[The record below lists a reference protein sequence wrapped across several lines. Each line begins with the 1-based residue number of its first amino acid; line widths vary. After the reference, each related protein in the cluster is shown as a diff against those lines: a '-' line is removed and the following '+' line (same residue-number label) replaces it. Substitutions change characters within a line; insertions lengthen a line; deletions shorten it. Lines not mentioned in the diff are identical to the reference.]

1 MEVSFMISNE
11 RLGELYSIT
20 VETADTVELVELT
33 SVSVS
38 KDLQKEIRILQFIE
52 EINNPYCFLVGNNI
66 VKTQFSNSGLTLK
79 NALVKSSRK

>member
-1 MEVSFMISNE
+1 MISNE